1 MVLKS
6 YVTLVSDDIR
16 LDSHKVEVSKSC
28 YVLFQTISYNFR
40 VWLKDPDVVVQ
51 FIKTF
56 TYLSW
61 SEGGKWLGVIDNIN
75 K

>member
-6 YVTLVSDDIR
+6 YVTLVSDEVQ

-40 VWLKDPDVVVQ
+40 VWLKDPDSLLRLLHTCPEVKVESGLV
-51 FIKTF
+51 
-56 TYLSW
+56 
-61 SEGGKWLGVIDNIN
+61 
-75 K
+75 